1 MPAEV
6 APKMQT
12 SEWMSR
18 AGERPHE
25 RAMRAAGRVGFMG
38 EERGAGRRSGKRKK
52 LDGNTAGVERP

>member
-12 SEWMSR
+12 SEWVSR

-25 RAMRAAGRVGFMG
+25 RAMRVTGRVGFMG
-38 EERGAGRRSGKRKK
+38 EERGVGRRVGKRKSWTGTW
-52 LDGNTAGVERP
+52 LWWERP